1 MGVIEESKR
10 NMKPCPLCG
19 GRAEFKIGEASRDTS
34 QWHTIRCTQCGCS
47 ISWNESGYSPSY
59 EKDLLAF
66 FRKWNERQTQT
77 QETYAG
83 YTLDQLQEVAAVL
96 KGCNMQPADLGAAW
110 KNFVA
115 VVAAVQSATDKK
127 WQDRVR
133 DMLGKLE
140 G

>member
-1 MGVIEESKR
+1 MDVIEEFKR
-10 NMKPCPLCG
+10 NIKPCPLCG
-19 GRAEFKIGEASRDTS
+19 GHAELKISEASRDTS
-34 QWHTIRCTQCGCS
+34 QWHHIRCTQCGCS

-59 EKDLLAF
+59 KKDLLAF
-66 FRKWNERQTQT
+66 FKKWNDRQQQT

-96 KGCNMQPADLGAAW
+96 KACNMQPADLGAAW
-110 KNFVA
+110 ENFVA

-133 DMLGKLE
+133 DMLSKLE